1 MTLNIS
7 LDTPTELRHQR
18 KGDVFGPFTATRAS
32 CGLYHS
38 LVIGKRGDVPQLYGW
53 GRNHN
58 NVLGLGAEIKERTF
72 PAQVGH
78 FAKSH
83 LFQVSCGLNH
93 TAVVVKQF
101 NQSGG
106 RVYTFGL
113 GNKGRLGFTKT
124 KFESESAA
132 TDAWFTPKPT
142 RVKFPD
148 KEKIA
153 RVSCGTDHTLAIT
166 DKGQLFSWGVG
177 QYGNLGTGETSDEF
191 MPVKIEV
198 GPKDSFVIHAAA
210 GGKHSLACLK
220 NGNCYAWGHNGNGRL
235 GLGHSR
241 AVISPTQI
249 EYLIGKEVVYVAAGE
264 AHSAAIDRSGSLF
277 TWGAGAY
284 GRLGHGEDADMPVP
298 RRVEELGG
306 IPIVQVREK
315 PYREVTDSSEWLH

>member
-1 MTLNIS
+1 MSLKVNIEVPS
-7 LDTPTELRHQR
+7 ELKHKRQ
-18 KGDVFGPFTATRAS
+18 GDAFGPFTATRAS

-38 LVIGKRGDVPQLYGW
+38 MVIGKRGDVPQLYGW

-58 NVLGLGAEIKERTF
+58 NVLALGPEIKERTF

-83 LFQVSCGLNH
+83 VFQVSCGLNH
-93 TAVVVKQF
+93 TAVVIKQF

-106 RVYTFGL
+106 RVYTCGL

-124 KFESESAA
+124 KFETETSE
-132 TDAWFTPKPT
+132 TDDAWFTPKPI

-153 RVSCGTDHTLAIT
+153 RITCGADHTLAIT
-166 DKGQLFSWGVG
+166 DKGGLFAWGVG
-177 QYGNLGTGETSDEF
+177 QYGNLGTGETIDEYT
-191 MPVKIEV
+191 PVKIDV
-198 GPKDSFVIHAAA
+198 GHKDSFVTHCAA
-210 GGKHSLACLK
+210 GGKHSVACTRD
-220 NGNCYAWGHNGNGRL
+220 GNCYSWGHNGNGRL

-241 AVISPTQI
+241 AVVSPTLI
-249 EYLIGKEVVYVAAGE
+249 EYLTGKEVVYVAAGE
-264 AHSAAIDRSGSLF
+264 AHSGAIDRSGALY

-306 IPIVQVREK
+306 IPIIQVI
-315 PYREVTDSSEWLH
+315 